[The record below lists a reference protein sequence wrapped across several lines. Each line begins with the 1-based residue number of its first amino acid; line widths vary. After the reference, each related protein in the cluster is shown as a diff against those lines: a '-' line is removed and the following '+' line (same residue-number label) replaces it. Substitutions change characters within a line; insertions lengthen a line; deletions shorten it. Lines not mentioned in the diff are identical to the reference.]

1 MVFPIGQSSGDFLE
15 SNRRIHPLYMG
26 LRVSGQPYTPDA
38 YTQTNPC
45 NVTINVSSTLAGITQ
60 RGVLG
65 GSAAFTRPD
74 IANGAVG
81 GPPAVYN
88 AKVRL
93 LGLFI
98 ADANGMPFENMPGV
112 ASGEASYYADGGT
125 YASKIYETKNLSTGA
140 PLVYSAGD
148 ELWPSKNGFVTNVA
162 DDLNTYEQGSG
173 RTLVAILKYAPDPS
187 NPFMVFCLRL

>member
-26 LRVSGQPYTPDA
+26 LRVSGQPYTADA

-45 NVTINVSSTLAGITQ
+45 NIAINVSTQLAGITQ

-74 IANGAVG
+74 DANGSVG
-81 GPPAVYN
+81 GPPAVFN
-88 AKVRL
+88 ARVRL

-98 ADANGMPFENMPGV
+98 ADANSPPFENQPGI

-125 YASKIYETKNLSTGA
+125 YASKIYETHNLNTGA
-140 PLVYSAGD
+140 VLTYSAGD
-148 ELWPSKNGFVTNVA
+148 EVWASKNGLITNVG
-162 DDLNTYEQGSG
+162 DDNNTYEQGAG
-173 RTLVAILKYAPDPS
+173 RTLLALIKIAPDPS
-187 NPFMVFCLRL
+187 NPFIIFCLRL